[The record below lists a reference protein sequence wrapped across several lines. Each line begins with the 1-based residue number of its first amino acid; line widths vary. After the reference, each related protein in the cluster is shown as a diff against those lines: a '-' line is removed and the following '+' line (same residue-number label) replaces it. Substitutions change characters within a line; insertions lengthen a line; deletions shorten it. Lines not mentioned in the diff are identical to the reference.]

1 MIVQSWSMLCLMR
14 LTDDSPMKPNPLPP
28 IKYLQEMFELDS
40 TSPSGLRWRK
50 APSSWTKVNTI
61 AGVQRTKDHYWRVR
75 WRYQKRNVDYM
86 AHRIVYALQTG
97 LDPGEM
103 FIDHVN
109 NDKDN
114 NKPLRLASKLQNSHN
129 RNGRRNTSSVY
140 KGVCLIKT
148 TSRWRASI
156 RINKEFKHIG
166 VYNTQEE
173 AALAYNQI
181 ASLHFGEFAR
191 LNQINFTSN

>member
-1 MIVQSWSMLCLMR
+1 
-14 LTDDSPMKPNPLPP
+14 
-28 IKYLQEMFELDS
+28 
-40 TSPSGLRWRK
+40 
-50 APSSWTKVNTI
+50 
-61 AGVQRTKDHYWRVR
+61 
-75 WRYQKRNVDYM
+75 M

-148 TSRWRASI
+148 TGKWRASI

-166 VYNTQEE
+166 VYNTQ
-173 AALAYNQI
+173 
-181 ASLHFGEFAR
+181 
-191 LNQINFTSN
+191 

>member
-1 MIVQSWSMLCLMR
+1 MR
-14 LTDDSPMKPNPLPP
+14 PTDESPMKPNPLPP
-28 IKYLQEMFELDS
+28 IKYLQEMFELDL

-86 AHRIVYALQTG
+86 AHRIVYALQTKS
-97 LDPGEM
+97 DPGEL

-148 TSRWRASI
+148 TGRWRASI

-166 VYNTQEE
+166 VYSTQEE

>member
-1 MIVQSWSMLCLMR
+1 MR

-28 IKYLQEMFELDS
+28 ITYLQKMFKLDP

-50 APSSWTKVNTI
+50 APSSWTKVETI

-86 AHRIVYALQTG
+86 AHRIVYALQTKS
-97 LDPGEM
+97 DPGEL

-129 RNGRRNTSSVY
+129 RNGRRNTTSIY

-148 TSRWRASI
+148 TGRWRASI

>member
-1 MIVQSWSMLCLMR
+1 MR

-28 IKYLQEMFELDS
+28 IKYLQEMFELDP

-86 AHRIVYALQTG
+86 AHRIVYALQTKS
-97 LDPGEM
+97 DPGEL

-148 TSRWRASI
+148 TGRWRASI